1 MNLANVIAALR
12 KFGNFLVGL
21 FPVIGAI
28 ADWIGTRFQRLANV
42 PIVARCLDRLRQDR
56 KAAAIGS
63 LVERFIWRDYGKDRL
78 DLTMLPAESVHVVR
92 PVFLVTVL
100 LTVSMPVAVLFHI
113 PGPAITTASGVMTQ
127 APLWAIWW
135 WSLVAGLAWG
145 CAVAGAIRCNR
156 AIFLTASL
164 AYVYL
169 LGACAFFLPR
179 SFWNVLL
186 PACAVISVGLSERA
200 MQASGARSV
209 VRSVT
214 TALAVGA
221 PAGVYLA
228 ALTPLHS
235 MVRPHVVLLGAL
247 LGGALCLLS
256 MIWGGL
262 AWERG
267 DSQAEGA
274 MQPPAAPAVYSITA
288 GSTAFLVSLL
298 LRGEPGAYAGQLLSV
313 LTLWNGYLWPVWYF
327 IGVGIIFK
335 LLKSTKIVSSAL
347 RDLLPERA
355 VVPAVLFVITA
366 GACVTWSETVVA
378 SASAAAMPAVQ
389 LFFAWIYKSS
399 QWFWS
404 NPISAF
410 SAQWMRWV
418 LLCGIVACAWLGSK
432 RRLTGDTAAS
442 LFYWIVLFWFL
453 ISEYLFQFLSFGRS
467 QAHSVALLTVFAM
480 WLVWLFH
487 TAGLKLSLAS
497 SPGWPSAGRLCLYAA
512 LVLFCLLEV
521 NARTI
526 IGDFRV
532 MDEMFL
538 IMFRGV
544 VDVGLPYFVYV
555 VASRRFGELSL
566 RAGRIFQLFCLGAL
580 LTFPLNVLDK
590 LALCSWSLGG
600 LREYVARQVQVFMQS
615 GVTATMP
622 PVLPETW
629 MAMRSVIYV
638 GTLVLIAVL
647 TRRQFKDKLSASS
660 ATVIALLA
668 FAAGFAAF
676 SRSWFEL
683 PLPIPARVLI
693 SPMGTTLYV
702 DYNLLASILS
712 AWLPALVLGVC
723 VTWKGPDKLSGAF
736 AWVAGAGGAFGINW
750 ALSYAWPAYK
760 AWLHS
765 SGTLEVLAVA
775 GVLVLSL
782 LIAVLAG
789 RAEGGLE
796 LQTVSN
802 TG

>member
-1 MNLANVIAALR
+1 MIAALR
-12 KFGNFLVGL
+12 KFGNFLIGL
-21 FPVIGAI
+21 FPVIGAV
-28 ADWIGTRFQRLANV
+28 ADWIGARIRQLASV
-42 PIVARCLDRLRQDR
+42 PIVARCVDRLRENR

-63 LVERFIWRDYGKDRL
+63 LVERFFWRDYGKDRL
-78 DLTMLPAESVHVVR
+78 DLSVLPAESLHVIR

-100 LTVSMPVAVLFHI
+100 LTVSMPFAAVFHTA
-113 PGPAITTASGVMTQ
+113 GPAITTASGAVTQ
-127 APLWAIWW
+127 APLWAIWL

-145 CAVAGAIRCNR
+145 CVVAGAMRCNR
-156 AIFLTASL
+156 AMFVAASL
-164 AYVYL
+164 VYVYL

-179 SFWNVLL
+179 SLWNGLV
-186 PACAVISVGLSERA
+186 PACAVMSVALAERA
-200 MQASGARSV
+200 LHASGARS
-209 VRSVT
+209 RLPSVA

-235 MVRPHVVLLGAL
+235 MVKPHVVLLGGL

-256 MIWGGL
+256 MIWGGR
-262 AWERG
+262 AWERNQW
-267 DSQAEGA
+267 QAA
-274 MQPPAAPAVYSITA
+274 SSMQLPAALAVYAITA
-288 GSTAFLVSLL
+288 GSAAFLVSLL
-298 LRGEPGAYAGQLLSV
+298 LRGGPGAYAEQLLSV

-347 RDLLPERA
+347 RDLLPER
-355 VVPAVLFVITA
+355 VFVPAVLFVITA
-366 GACVTWSETVVA
+366 GACLTWSETVVA
-378 SASAAAMPAVQ
+378 SASAAGMPAV
-389 LFFAWIYKSS
+389 LTFFAWVYKNS

-404 NPISAF
+404 NPVSAF
-410 SAQWMRWV
+410 SAQWMRWI
-418 LLCGIVACAWLGSK
+418 LLCSIVAGAWLGSK

-442 LFYWIVLFWFL
+442 LLYWIVLSWFL

-487 TAGLKLSLAS
+487 TAGLKLSLES

-512 LVLFCLLEV
+512 VVLFCLLEV

-526 IGDFRV
+526 LGDFRV

-555 VASRRFGELSL
+555 VASRRFGGLPL
-566 RAGRIFQLFCLGAL
+566 RAGKIFQLFCLGAL

-600 LREYVARQVQVFMQS
+600 LREYVVRQVQVFMQS
-615 GVTATMP
+615 GVTATIP

-629 MAMRSVIYV
+629 VVMRSVIYV

-647 TRRQFKDKLSASS
+647 TRRHITDRLSASP
-660 ATVIALLA
+660 ATVLALLS

-683 PLPIPARVLI
+683 PLPTDARVLI
-693 SPMGTTLYV
+693 LPMCTTLYV

-712 AWLPALVLGVC
+712 AWLPALVLGAC
-723 VTWKGPDKLSGAF
+723 VIWKGQYKLPGAF

-750 ALSYAWPAYK
+750 TLSYAWPAYE
-760 AWLHS
+760 AWLRS
-765 SGTLEVLAVA
+765 TGMLEVFAVVA
-775 GVLVLSL
+775 VFL
-782 LIAVLAG
+782 LIALITG
-789 RAEGGLE
+789 LSRRAESD
-796 LQTVSN
+796 LQRETVSDAI
-802 TG
+802 